1 MLPSLAAKKP
11 SPTARDSD
19 RIKVNQR
26 LCSADFTDVATL
38 AIADVFDSDA
48 TVNYMDNATVT
59 GPDDTCIYIS
69 DTDNDI
75 DDDT

>member
-11 SPTARDSD
+11 SQTARDSD
-19 RIKVNQR
+19 RIKVNRR

-38 AIADVFDSDA
+38 AIADVSDSDA
-48 TVNYMDNATVT
+48 TVNYMDNAP
-59 GPDDTCIYIS
+59 GPDDTCIYMS

-75 DDDT
+75 DDDA